1 MPEHFLPPTG
11 RSCLRY
17 CKRPTV
23 SLTIDQSIVKL
34 VGIVIDCHV
43 AETKKK
49 NNKKQQQQ
57 NCKITLANL
66 TDVCCYNQIHVAN
79 TTLLPIT
86 TGNRQCAMRMTP
98 VTETS
103 KVTKTNFT
111 QKFKVAQDYATAST
125 TSHKPA
131 DR

>member
-11 RSCLRY
+11 RYCPRY
-17 CKRPTV
+17 YKRPTI
-23 SLTIDQSIVKL
+23 SLTIYQSIVKL

-49 NNKKQQQQ
+49 NKKQQQQ
-57 NCKITLANL
+57 NCKTTLANL

-86 TGNRQCAMRMTP
+86 TSNRQCAMRMTP

-111 QKFKVAQDYATAST
+111 QKFKVSQHYAAAST